1 MVDMVDIRTND
12 PDINKYS
19 IKFLRGKKMIVT
31 NKRDFK
37 YKIISISRELFHVSA
52 RGGGKGG
59 VATSVLIN
67 VGNVLL
73 MSSDLIKSF
82 FVHTHAQLLAK
93 RHGPAWSM
101 WDQIIVFTHIS
112 MLSPSQDPNIPK

>member
-52 RGGGKGG
+52 RGGQGG
-59 VATSVLIN
+59 GCHVR
-67 VGNVLL
+67 
-73 MSSDLIKSF
+73 SDQRWQCLVDVK
-82 FVHTHAQLLAK
+82 
-93 RHGPAWSM
+93 
-101 WDQIIVFTHIS
+101 
-112 MLSPSQDPNIPK
+112 